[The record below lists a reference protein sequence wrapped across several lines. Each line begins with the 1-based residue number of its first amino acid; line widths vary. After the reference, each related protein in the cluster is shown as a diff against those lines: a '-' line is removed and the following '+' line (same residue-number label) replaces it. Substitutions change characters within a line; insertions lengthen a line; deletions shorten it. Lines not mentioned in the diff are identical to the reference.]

1 MTASTP
7 NASTVPTP
15 VQFIINTNV
24 PPVVPNAAG
33 IRWWISGFA
42 GLMLLLARRRLKNL
56 GLARLGTVVASAL
69 LMIGS
74 IGAATGCSSS
84 GSSTITP
91 VGTTAVQVTVT
102 AAQLVPGTTTGT
114 LQLKDANTGS
124 FTIALTIQ

>member
-1 MTASTP
+1 
-7 NASTVPTP
+7 
-15 VQFIINTNV
+15 
-24 PPVVPNAAG
+24 
-33 IRWWISGFA
+33 
-42 GLMLLLARRRLKNL
+42 
-56 GLARLGTVVASAL
+56 
-69 LMIGS
+69 MIGG